1 MNNTRI
7 PARGAGALVV
17 TIMLL
22 LGTSIAVFYLNRGLI
37 FEQKTSANQARATV
51 AREVA
56 EAGVQWAIGMLNSDA
71 KGVINTSCA
80 FVTSGATAT
89 FRQKY
94 AQTALGTGS
103 TNIVPATNV
112 FPGCK
117 ISGTSLSCSCPDQP
131 SSGSTATA
139 SLGSTE
145 LPGFTVA
152 FSTTG
157 DNTSLRVTS
166 TGCTGQA
173 AACVPGSGSADSTAT
188 VSVIVKLARV
198 LDKMPKSTLTCGT
211 VCNIGGS
218 FNIYNQDVAANGILV
233 NAGGAITTAPGTS
246 MYSIPGIP
254 SQNAMIGS
262 DGSLASVSSSDPT
275 CNNSAMFQ
283 TYFGSTLS
291 QFKNAPTTTVISCSG
306 PSDCEGKLMAAYNNQ
321 NARSFYFDSDLQ
333 LSGNNTLGSVA
344 QPVMIATPN
353 AIKIN
358 GTWDIYGLIFS
369 NDSDWNDL
377 GTGSA
382 TIHGAQISCA
392 GYKSNGN
399 GTLTYDADVLK
410 NLQQNTAVMA
420 PVPGSWRDATAY

>member
-1 MNNTRI
+1 MT
-7 PARGAGALVV
+7 ATV
-17 TIMLL
+17 MLL
-22 LGTSIAVFYLNRGLI
+22 LGTSIIVFYLNRGLI
-37 FEQKTSANQARATV
+37 FEQKTSANQARATM

-56 EAGVQWAIGMLNSDA
+56 EAGVQWAVGMLNSDA
-71 KGVINTSCA
+71 KGLVNTSCN
-80 FVTSGATAT
+80 FVSSGSTTT

-94 AQTALGTGS
+94 AQTSLASGS
-103 TNIVPATNV
+103 SNIVPATNV
-112 FPGCK
+112 YPGCK
-117 ISGTSLSCSCPDQP
+117 ISGTTLTCSCPDQP
-131 SSGSTATA
+131 GSGTATA

-152 FSTTG
+152 FAATS

-166 TGCTGQA
+166 TGCTGQT
-173 AACVPGSGSADSTAT
+173 AACVPGSASADSTAT
-188 VSVIVKLARV
+188 VSVILKLARII
-198 LDKMPKSTLTCGT
+198 DKVPMSTLTCGT
-211 VCNIGGS
+211 VCDIGGS

-233 NAGGAITTAPGTS
+233 NAGSTISTSPGTTLQ
-246 MYSIPGIP
+246 SIPGVP

-262 DGSLASVSSSDPT
+262 DSSLASVSSSDPT

-283 TYFGSTLS
+283 TYFGSTLA
-291 QFKNAPTTTVISCSG
+291 QFKTAPTTTVISCSG
-306 PSDCEGKLMAAYNNQ
+306 PSDCENKLMTAYNK

-333 LSGNNTLGSVA
+333 LSGNSTLGSVT

-369 NDSDWNDL
+369 NDSNWNDL

-382 TIHGAQISCA
+382 NIYGAQISCA

-399 GTLTYDADVLK
+399 GTLTYNADVLK
-410 NLQQNTAVMA
+410 NLQQNTAVFA

>member
-1 MNNTRI
+1 MMNNIRI
-7 PARGAGALVV
+7 PARGAGAMAV
-17 TIMLL
+17 TVMLL

-37 FEQKTSANQARATV
+37 FEQKTSANQARATM

-56 EAGVQWAIGMLNSDA
+56 EAGVQWAIGMLNSDT
-71 KGVINTSCA
+71 KGLVDNSCA
-80 FVTSGATAT
+80 FVTSGSTTT

-94 AQTALGTGS
+94 AQTALASGS
-103 TNIVPATNV
+103 SSIVPATNV
-112 FPGCK
+112 YPGCK
-117 ISGTSLSCSCPDQP
+117 MSGTSLTCSCPDQP
-131 SSGSTATA
+131 ASGTATA

-145 LPGFTVA
+145 LPSFTVA
-152 FSTTG
+152 FAATG
-157 DNTSLRVTS
+157 DSTSLRVTS
-166 TGCTGQA
+166 TGCTAQTST
-173 AACVPGSGSADSTAT
+173 CVPGSGSADSTAT
-188 VSVIVKLARV
+188 VSVILKLARII
-198 LDKMPKSTLTCGT
+198 DKVPKSTLTCGT
-211 VCNIGGS
+211 VCDIGGS
-218 FNIYNQDVAANGILV
+218 FNIINNDVSANGILV
-233 NAGGAITTAPGTS
+233 NAGSTISTSPGTT
-246 MYSIPGIP
+246 MDSIPGVP
-254 SQNAMIGS
+254 AQNAMIGS
-262 DGSLASVSSSDPT
+262 DSSLASVSSSDPT

-291 QFKNAPTTTVISCSG
+291 QFKDAPTTTVISCSG
-306 PSDCEGKLMAAYNNQ
+306 PSDCQNKLMTAYNQ
-321 NARSFYFDSDLQ
+321 NARSFYIDSDLQ
-333 LSGNNTLGSVA
+333 LSGNNTLGSVT

-369 NDSDWNDL
+369 NDSNWNDL

-382 TIHGAQISCA
+382 NIHGAQISCA